1 MAAHNPSRETW
12 RDAPLSGD
20 NLYGDR
26 DNLRRYR
33 DNERDEH
40 RRFAALY
47 EREHG
52 GGLARR
58 DRLVEYDDVDV
69 DYTGGEFRPGRRHAT
84 EGGYAYGNYGGV
96 TPAGRRY
103 EGASDEG
110 PNTPRIVTNRGR
122 GPRGYQRADQRIRE
136 EICDRLTDDDRID
149 ASDIDVKVENG
160 EVTLSGTLRSRNAK
174 RWAIQVA
181 EQTSGVKD
189 VHTSIRVSDEQVRQ
203 HTY

>member
-1 MAAHNPSRETW
+1 MAVQNPW

-33 DNERDEH
+33 DSARDEH
-40 RRFAALY
+40 RRFGSLDEY
-47 EREHG
+47 EQSGRLPG
-52 GGLARR
+52 R
-58 DRLVEYDDVDV
+58 DRLVEYDDVP

-96 TPAGRRY
+96 TPTGRRY

-110 PNTPRIVTNRGR
+110 INTVRPKNRGR
-122 GPRGYQRADQRIRE
+122 GPRGYQRADQRIQE
-136 EICDRLTDDDRID
+136 DICDRLTDDDRID
-149 ASDIDVKVENG
+149 ASEIDVKVENG

-174 RWAIQVA
+174 RWAIQIA

-189 VHTSIRVSDEQVRQ
+189 VHTSIRVSDEQTRS
-203 HTY
+203 HGY